1 MLIYRAFFDS
11 IVLKNVSGVKKK
23 EVHKKIKANVLDKNK
38 TDDIIETNV
47 RLNKVHSVTIEL

>member
-38 TDDIIETNV
+38 TDDIIEANV